1 MDPTLFPFVDPMS
14 GGAFSGAGVSRPD
27 FPLPSVPSVGPTL
40 GAVPAGGGYAPA
52 YLPENPNVG
61 RLSGP
66 AMDSALTGALYVPPS
81 QTQGSVGGNVGGI
94 GSDYAASG
102 GQGIGEER
110 PGSATSTSGRGAPLS
125 TALQG
130 ALRGVQAGA
139 PPQAQTVRTPP
150 PLQPRPIQGGELVSM
165 LTSLGI
171 TPQEF
176 VRMGG
181 LKLRG

>member
-1 MDPTLFPFVDPMS
+1 MDPTLFPFADPMS
-14 GGAFSGAGVSRPD
+14 GFMPQGSF
-27 FPLPSVPSVGPTL
+27 
-40 GAVPAGGGYAPA
+40 APA
-52 YLPENPNVG
+52 PLPENPYAY
-61 RLSGP
+61 GP
-66 AMDSALTGALYVPPS
+66 GVQPGFGGTQGDAALRGALYVPPS
-81 QTQGSVGGNVGGI
+81 QTAGSVGGNVGGRGGI

-110 PGSATSTSGRGAPLS
+110 PSSATSTSGRGAPLS